1 VIVAGFIIGQFCF
14 FKNAKWRN
22 MKKAM
27 FTTGNTTGPLL
38 LRIFLAVVLLAH
50 GSQKLLG
57 MFGGFGF
64 SGTMDFFTHT
74 MGFPRILGF
83 GIIFL
88 EFFGSIALL
97 AGLATRPVS
106 VALLVLMLGIIFTSH
121 WQNGFFM
128 NWFGSQKGE
137 GFEYFVLYIGGLCS
151 LMVSGGGKASVDR
164 LLSASQPQDLTKR

>member
-1 VIVAGFIIGQFCF
+1 
-14 FKNAKWRN
+14 

-27 FTTGNTTGPLL
+27 FMTGDTAGPLCI
-38 LRIFLAVVLLAH
+38 RIFLALVLLAH
-50 GSQKLLG
+50 GCQKLLG

-74 MGFPRILGF
+74 VGLPWIVAF
-83 GIIFL
+83 GVIML

-106 VALLVLMLGIIFTSH
+106 IALLILMLGIVFSTH

-128 NWFGSQKGE
+128 NWLGSQKGE
-137 GFEYFVLYIGGLCS
+137 GYEYFVLYIGGLCS
-151 LMVSGGGKASVDR
+151 LVVTGGGKASIDR
-164 LLSASQPQDLTKR
+164 LLITIQ